1 MATRS
6 NETTAELLKQGGAFD
21 LGPDKT
27 LLWNRIY
34 RLLAQGRPVSR
45 ARLQAGPDGVAQAE
59 PADAVITFPLRDSDQ
74 VDVGSTTAILGTW
87 CLHSFFFPTREQA
100 ERWADG
106 RDDVEILTLDE
117 GFARAREFAGAW
129 LRYE

>member
-1 MATRS
+1 MLDKQITIESAAPDS
-6 NETTAELLKQGGAFD
+6 PETT
-21 LGPDKT
+21 
-27 LLWNRIY
+27 
-34 RLLAQGRPVSR
+34 
-45 ARLQAGPDGVAQAE
+45 RLQAGPDGVAQAE
-59 PADAVITFPLRDSDQ
+59 PADAVITFPLRDSE

-87 CLHSFFFPTREQA
+87 CHHSFFFPTREQA